1 MSGHAEGIEEL
12 MRERGE
18 SHSALA
24 AATEALKQAAEA
36 RDEARKL
43 AQYYRS
49 LLLRQGDPV
58 AGLVRHDPW
67 DYPWVRGPWDEDV
80 DEVHEGCPQP
90 SDAGLPTPRVA
101 PAPSRLRK
109 PRGFAKTAGR

>member
-24 AATEALKQAAEA
+24 AATEALDQAAEA

-43 AQYYRS
+43 ARYYRS

-67 DYPWVRGPWDEDV
+67 DYPWVRGPWDEEV
-80 DEVHEGCPQP
+80 DQVPEGCAQP
-90 SDAGLPTPRVA
+90 PDAGLAVSRVPR
-101 PAPSRLRK
+101 APSRPWK
-109 PRGFAKTAGR
+109 PREYAKMARR

>member
-12 MRERGE
+12 MCQGSE
-18 SHSALA
+18 SHAALSA
-24 AATEALKQAAEA
+24 AAAALDQAAEA

-43 AQYYRS
+43 ARYYRS

-67 DYPWVRGPWDEDV
+67 DYPWVRGPWDEEV
-80 DEVHEGCPQP
+80 DQAPEGCPQP
-90 SDAGLPTPRVA
+90 PDAGGAVSSAPRASSRRWTPC
-101 PAPSRLRK
+101 
-109 PRGFAKTAGR
+109 GFAEMARR

>member
-12 MRERGE
+12 MCERGE

-24 AATEALKQAAEA
+24 AAAAALDQAAEA

-43 AQYYRS
+43 ARYYRS

-67 DYPWVRGPWDEDV
+67 DYPWVRGPWDEEV
-80 DEVHEGCPQP
+80 DQAQEEWPQP
-90 SDAGLPTPRVA
+90 PDAGGAVSSSPRA
-101 PAPSRLRK
+101 SSRPWT
-109 PRGFAKTAGR
+109 PRGFAKMARR